1 MKLRFYAALI
11 SALMLFS
18 FASFAKADLK
28 SATYEKTTKAR
39 KQAVSGNKAAAY
51 FSFKSSAYK
60 KDGLVKKKRY
70 KKGSCPVFD

>member
-1 MKLRFYAALI
+1 MKLRLYAALI
-11 SALMLFS
+11 SAMMLFS

-28 SATYEKTTKAR
+28 SDKYEKSTKAK
-39 KQAVSGNKAAAY
+39 KQVVSGNKTAAN
-51 FSFKSSAYK
+51 FSFKSSAYQ

>member
-28 SATYEKTTKAR
+28 SDRYEKMTRAK
-39 KQAVSGNKAAAY
+39 KQVASGSKTAAY
-51 FSFKSSAYK
+51 FSFKSSAYQ